1 MSENHPAGTAV
12 RLTESTT
19 DLSSQRELGKGGEFE
34 VEDFVPAE
42 EAEDGKA
49 FYWLQRSDG
58 TSACVHPEVIELI
71 RTAEQQR
78 ARKLP
83 EPKELLSL
91 ISNAMISGEGIY
103 ETNVDGPNT
112 IEVYGR
118 ADNGLTY
125 GFRLALTGIWK
136 TDD

>member
-19 DLSSQRELGKGGEFE
+19 DLSSERELRKGDEFE
-34 VEDFVPAE
+34 VEDFVGAQE
-42 EAEDGKA
+42 TEDGKA

-58 TSACVHPEVIELI
+58 SSVCVRDGVLEAI
-71 RTAEQQR
+71 RTAKEQR
-78 ARKLP
+78 ARVLP
-83 EPKELLSL
+83 DAKELLTL
-91 ISNAMISGEGIY
+91 VSNTVIHGDGVY
-103 ETNVDGPNT
+103 ETTLDGT
-112 IEVYGR
+112 SIAVYGR

>member
-19 DLSSQRELGKGGEFE
+19 DLSSERELRKGDEFE
-34 VEDFVPAE
+34 VEDFVSAQE
-42 EAEDGKA
+42 TEDGKA

-58 TSACVHPEVIELI
+58 SSVCVRDGVLEEI
-71 RTAEQQR
+71 RTAKEQR
-78 ARKLP
+78 ARVLP
-83 EPKELLSL
+83 DAKELLTLVSDAV
-91 ISNAMISGEGIY
+91 IHGDGVY
-103 ETNVDGPNT
+103 ETTLDGAS
-112 IEVYGR
+112 IAVYGR